1 MRNRNL
7 VIGQEDNDF
16 SRHIIQ
22 QRQPLSERFAQ
33 IQFRPADQVH
43 HNLDD
48 QVVLYLVEVVMLE
61 KLRNRVRQRIP
72 PRRRG
77 ILCQFQ
83 KLPGVRPRAALPKIH
98 MSCLLQAHEFPSF
111 LHSPMS
117 YSTLLRFK
125 LYTNYVKIWLKFYIY
140 LRKPKKPLQNNPQA
154 AINPVNPKLLLGIL
168 SDNEAYSKRVG
179 SQKEPALLLRKNK
192 NLEINKADF
201 KKVSKPPIVKKIER
215 TITPTVESMGFEL
228 VRVILIGSGKPTLQI
243 MAEKPDGTITIDE
256 CGKLSQ
262 AISVVLDVENVLE
275 DSPYYLEVGS
285 PGIDRPLTRLKDFDR
300 FAGQEAR
307 LEIEPAVDG
316 RKRFK
321 GTLKGT
327 KGDHIL
333 IALEDGEKTIP
344 FSSIERAK
352 LIVPEEVIQPKQPK
366 KSNSKK

>member
-1 MRNRNL
+1 M
-7 VIGQEDNDF
+7 
-16 SRHIIQ
+16 
-22 QRQPLSERFAQ
+22 
-33 IQFRPADQVH
+33 
-43 HNLDD
+43 
-48 QVVLYLVEVVMLE
+48 
-61 KLRNRVRQRIP
+61 
-72 PRRRG
+72 
-77 ILCQFQ
+77 
-83 KLPGVRPRAALPKIH
+83 
-98 MSCLLQAHEFPSF
+98 
-111 LHSPMS
+111 
-117 YSTLLRFK
+117 
-125 LYTNYVKIWLKFYIY
+125 
-140 LRKPKKPLQNNPQA
+140 QNNPQA

-168 SDNEAYSKRVG
+168 SGKQSKFKRVG

-192 NLEINKADF
+192 NLEIYKADF
-201 KKVSKPPIVKKIER
+201 KKVTKPPIVKKIER

-262 AISVVLDVENVLE
+262 AISVVLDVENTME
-275 DSPYYLEVGS
+275 DTAYYLEVGS

-307 LEIEPAVDG
+307 MEIDPPVDG

-333 IALEDGEKTIP
+333 IAIEDGEKTIP
-344 FSSIERAK
+344 FSSIEKAK

-366 KSNSKK
+366 KSHSKK